1 MAEPELID
9 ELTVSPQ
16 IGPLHIV
23 EEPTAPADHLQQT
36 AAAVIVLLVG
46 TEMIR
51 QIVDSLGEKRYLD
64 PSGARIPLVRP
75 VLFNCP

>member
-23 EEPTAPADHLQQT
+23 KEPAAPTDHLQQT
-36 AAAVIVLLVG
+36 TAAVIVFLVS
-46 TEMIR
+46 TEMLR

-64 PSGARIPLVRP
+64 PGGARITLVRP
-75 VLFNCP
+75 VLYNCP

>member
-23 EEPTAPADHLQQT
+23 QEPAAPANHLQQT
-36 AAAVIVLLVG
+36 TAAVIVLLVG
-46 TEMIR
+46 PEVLR
-51 QIVDSLGEKRYLD
+51 QIVDPLGEKRYLNLR
-64 PSGARIPLVRP
+64 GARVPLVRP
-75 VLFNCP
+75 VLFNYP